1 MHRTFGIMGKAV
13 TASLDAAS
21 PHPATLPADAGD
33 VLRLPA
39 SRAAS
44 MARRLRAAG
53 RTADL
58 RIGYAGN
65 IVPGVLTDYVELA
78 CAADGMAVESHVGA
92 HGQEMQEVLSADS
105 ALRRFAPNL
114 LVLAVSLRVLAPRL
128 VHAYPT
134 VPEEERRAAFD
145 RILDHV
151 LGWVRAA
158 RRETEATLLVA
169 NFPVP
174 GHPAAGIADL
184 RDPLGE
190 VEFVQRLNLDLLV
203 RLRGEP
209 RAFLLDLDRVA
220 ARYGKDA
227 AFDERLARLARIEW
241 RDGFAA
247 ELALEIRRY
256 ARAALGRARKC
267 LVLDLDGTLWGGVLG
282 EDGPAGLRIGPGSPE
297 GEAFLAVQHAAL
309 ALRARGVLLA
319 VCSKNDPADVAAVL
333 AEHPEMALRPADF
346 SAMEV
351 GWHLKPEGLRRI
363 ARTLGIGLD
372 ALVFVDDN
380 PAECAQVRAAL
391 PEVRVVQLG
400 PDPAEHAGLIRR
412 LDAFETLA
420 VTGLDAVRADAYRID
435 RERAA
440 MRADAGSL
448 DDYLAGLETRVRI
461 RPATAADVARVHQL
475 INKTNQF
482 NLTVERFTPGAVETF
497 LDTGRFDL
505 RVTEVEDRFGRLG
518 LVGVTLVERGAEGPH
533 VRLFLLSCRALGRR
547 VEVTM
552 ANALKRRWLGP
563 DGAAALTA
571 RYRPAPRNQPVA
583 DFYEARGF
591 TVTEVLGDGGKT
603 CRLAAADA
611 VIEDCGA
618 VEVEEME

>member
-1 MHRTFGIMGKAV
+1 
-13 TASLDAAS
+13 
-21 PHPATLPADAGD
+21 
-33 VLRLPA
+33 
-39 SRAAS
+39 
-44 MARRLRAAG
+44 
-53 RTADL
+53 
-58 RIGYAGN
+58 
-65 IVPGVLTDYVELA
+65 
-78 CAADGMAVESHVGA
+78 
-92 HGQEMQEVLSADS
+92 
-105 ALRRFAPNL
+105 
-114 LVLAVSLRVLAPRL
+114 
-128 VHAYPT
+128 
-134 VPEEERRAAFD
+134 
-145 RILDHV
+145 
-151 LGWVRAA
+151 
-158 RRETEATLLVA
+158 
-169 NFPVP
+169 
-174 GHPAAGIADL
+174 
-184 RDPLGE
+184 
-190 VEFVQRLNLDLLV
+190 
-203 RLRGEP
+203 
-209 RAFLLDLDRVA
+209 VA
-220 ARYGKDA
+220 ARYGKDG
-227 AFDERLARLARIEW
+227 AFDERLARLARVEW

-247 ELALEIRRY
+247 ALAGEIRRY

-282 EDGPAGLRIGPGSPE
+282 EDGPAGLRIGPGSAE

-351 GWHLKPEGLRRI
+351 GWHPKPEGLRRI

-391 PEVRVVQLG
+391 PEVQVVQLG
-400 PDPAEHAGLIRR
+400 PDPAEYAGLIRR

-420 VTGLDAVRADAYRID
+420 ATGQDAVRADGYRV
-435 RERAA
+435 ERA
-440 MRADAGSL
+440 RAALRAEASSL

-461 RPATAADVARVHQL
+461 RPATPADLTRVHQL

-482 NLTVERFTPGAVETF
+482 NLTVERVTPGAVEAF

-518 LVGVTLVERGAEGPH
+518 LVGVTLVEHGGGEHRAEGPH

-547 VEVTM
+547 VEVAM
-552 ANALKRRWLGP
+552 ANALKRRWPGA
-563 DGAAALTA
+563 DGTRALTA
-571 RYRPAPRNQPVA
+571 HYRPAPRNQPVA

-591 TVTEVLGDGGKT
+591 TVTDTAADGGKAY
-603 CRLAAADA
+603 RLAAAGAA
-611 VIEDCGA
+611 VEDCGA